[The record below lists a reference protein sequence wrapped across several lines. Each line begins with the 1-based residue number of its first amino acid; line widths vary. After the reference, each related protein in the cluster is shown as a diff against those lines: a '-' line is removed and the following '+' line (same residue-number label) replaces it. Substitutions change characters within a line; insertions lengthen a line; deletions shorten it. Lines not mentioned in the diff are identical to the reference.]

1 MVSHTDHE
9 FLTSYQCKVCD
20 RKFCHLRKSVDN
32 DVTHEENFPTSKIL
46 ICYLFFSMAN
56 LFQIKLL
63 EVLQKTGQKNVIK
76 SSKTFVKDK
85 KPLKLQAG
93 HFTSKTFLYGWSRK

>member
-93 HFTSKTFLYGWSRK
+93 HFTSKTFLYG